1 MPISSRSKAQEVLA
15 ILRAHHDLGSDYD
28 EEMTQKIL
36 QLFPD
41 QLPTMTPDEVV
52 HYFKSLPSK
61 DRKKILQQ
69 IGYNRRDKSHH
80 SHLTGILVL
89 SIPLLAIAGHIDHTT
104 GVFAV
109 LGLDA
114 LAVIADMVR
123 NF

>member
-1 MPISSRSKAQEVLA
+1 MPISSQSKAQEVLA
-15 ILRAHHDLGSDYD
+15 ILRAHHDLGSEYD
-28 EEMTQKIL
+28 EEMTQQIL

-41 QLPTMTPDEVV
+41 QRPTMTPEDVV

-61 DRKKILQQ
+61 DRKKILKQ
-69 IGYNRRDKSHH
+69 IGYHREKSHH
-80 SHLTGILVL
+80 SHITGILVL
-89 SIPLLAIAGHIDHTT
+89 SIPLLAIAGHIDHSI